1 LRVAINLSMAQFR
14 QPGLSERVAAL
25 LKRHRLAPRQLELEL
40 TESLTMHDPDM
51 VKDEVRRL
59 SDLGVRLA
67 LDDFGTGYS
76 SLAHLRQLAVHTLKV
91 DRSFVR
97 DLHEASA
104 RRIVQAVLGIAG
116 GLGLHTIAEGVE
128 SAEQLALLRD
138 MGCEQAQGFL
148 FAPALPAAEFER
160 RCRERGWLEGAP
172 AAPDYQI

>member
-1 LRVAINLSMAQFR
+1 NLSMAQFR

-25 LKRHRLAPRQLELEL
+25 LKRHRLAPRQLELELEL

-91 DRSFVR
+91 DRSYVR
-97 DLHEASA
+97 DLHDSDA
-104 RRIVQAVLGIAG
+104 RRIVRAVLVIAR
-116 GLGLHTIAEGVE
+116 GLRLHT
-128 SAEQLALLRD
+128 
-138 MGCEQAQGFL
+138 
-148 FAPALPAAEFER
+148 
-160 RCRERGWLEGAP
+160 
-172 AAPDYQI
+172 